1 MMTDVPEKRKP
12 TSHGAENAE
21 TVPEVLT
28 SRDVYQGKI
37 IKLRVDEIALS
48 GGRKTTREVVQHPGA
63 VVIVPLDRDGEVV
76 LVRQYRHAIGR
87 YLLELPAGGLEP
99 GEEPLA
105 TAQRELREEVG
116 LEAATWTSL
125 GYFFSSPGFA
135 GELLHVF
142 LAEGLSP
149 GYADPDEDEDL
160 AVVRCKASDLFEHP
174 EQLQDAKSLAA
185 LLLLRK
191 ARGEAPTGR

>member
-28 SRDVYQGKI
+28 SREVYQGKI

-48 GGRKTTREVVQHPGA
+48 GGRTTTREVVQHPGA

-87 YLLELPAGGLEP
+87 YLL
-99 GEEPLA
+99 
-105 TAQRELREEVG
+105 
-116 LEAATWTSL
+116 
-125 GYFFSSPGFA
+125 
-135 GELLHVF
+135 
-142 LAEGLSP
+142 
-149 GYADPDEDEDL
+149 DDEDDDGVVIPMTVTFTDPLNIASEDQERMKRAYRL
-160 AVVRCKASDLFEHP
+160 CSGGGR
-174 EQLQDAKSLAA
+174 
-185 LLLLRK
+185 LL
-191 ARGEAPTGR
+191 P

>member
-1 MMTDVPEKRKP
+1 MREGPNPVPPGADDVEAP
-12 TSHGAENAE
+12 
-21 TVPEVLT
+21 PEVLT
-28 SRDVYQGKI
+28 SRDVYEGKI
-37 IKLRVDEIALS
+37 IKLRVDEIQLS
-48 GGRKTTREVVQHPGA
+48 RGRKTTREVVQHPGA
-63 VVIVPLDRDGEVV
+63 VVIVPLDSNGELV
-76 LVRQYRHAIGR
+76 LVRQYRHAIRR

-125 GYFFSSPGFA
+125 GYFYSSPGFA
-135 GELLHVF
+135 SEILHVF

-160 AVVRCKASDLFEHP
+160 VVVRCKASDLLEHP

-191 ARGEAPTGR
+191 ARGETPTGR